1 MSYRT
6 ILVNLNIDGP
16 VAPLMDFAINLAA
29 RFNSHLIGF
38 AAASPTLL
46 VGGPEGMVIAD
57 ETMRLER
64 EEIELRMKNL
74 RREFES
80 AAGTN
85 VSREW
90 RDGVANPTR
99 LIIEMARVADL
110 IVTGCEDDFT
120 LGHPERFINLGNLIL
135 QAGRPVLVAAKDARR
150 IFTNTALIAWKD
162 TREARRAVVDA
173 LPLLCQANEVMVVT
187 VDRDADT
194 LTQESVDDVCA
205 FLRRHGVTA
214 RSEIIKDK
222 HESES
227 LLTFARSIDAE
238 LVISGAYGHSRV
250 RELIFGGVTRS
261 LLAEDGFSR
270 FLSS

>member
-16 VAPLMDFAINLAA
+16 VAPLMDYAINLAA

-38 AAASPTLL
+38 AAAVPSAPMAW
-46 VGGPEGMVIAD
+46 PEGMMTDGEMA
-57 ETMRLER
+57 RER

-80 AAGTN
+80 HAGTN
-85 VSREW
+85 VSHEW

-99 LIIEMARVADL
+99 LIIEMSRVADL

-120 LGHPERFINLGNLIL
+120 LGHPERFINLGNLVL
-135 QAGRPVLVAAKDARR
+135 QAGRPVLVAAKGAKR

-173 LPLLCQANEVMVVT
+173 LPLLCQASEVVVVT
-187 VDRDADT
+187 VDRGGGHSHTGKHRRRLRFPSPPWRNGTKRNYQGQARERKPPSFRQANGRGT
-194 LTQESVDDVCA
+194 RH
-205 FLRRHGVTA
+205 LRR
-214 RSEIIKDK
+214 
-222 HESES
+222 
-227 LLTFARSIDAE
+227 
-238 LVISGAYGHSRV
+238 V
-250 RELIFGGVTRS
+250 RP
-261 LLAEDGFSR
+261 
-270 FLSS
+270 

>member
-16 VAPLMDFAINLAA
+16 VAPLMDFAIDLAT
-29 RFNSHLIGF
+29 RFNSHLVGFSAADIALPITAPEAMIGGD
-38 AAASPTLL
+38 A
-46 VGGPEGMVIAD
+46 
-57 ETMRLER
+57 MRLQR
-64 EEIELRMKNL
+64 EEIEQRIKKI

-80 AAGTN
+80 HSGTN

-99 LIIEMARVADL
+99 LLIEMSRVADL

-120 LGHPERFINLGNLIL
+120 LGQPERFINLGNLML
-135 QAGRPVLVAAKDARR
+135 QAGRPVLVAAKGARR
-150 IFTNTALIAWKD
+150 IFNNTALVAWKD

-173 LPLLCQANEVMVVT
+173 LPLLCQANDIVVVT
-187 VDRDADT
+187 VDRGADIVT
-194 LTQESVDDVCA
+194 KESIDDVCA

-214 RSEIIKDK
+214 RREIIEDK

-227 LLTFARSIDAE
+227 LLRFAKQIGAE

-250 RELIFGGVTRS
+250 RELVFGGVTRS

>member
-16 VAPLMDFAINLAA
+16 VAPLMDFAIDLAT

-38 AAASPTLL
+38 SAAD
-46 VGGPEGMVIAD
+46 IALPITAAEAMID
-57 ETMRLER
+57 GETMRHQR
-64 EEIELRMKNL
+64 EEIEQRIQKI

-80 AAGTN
+80 HAGTS

-90 RDGVANPTR
+90 RDAVVNPTR
-99 LIIEMARVADL
+99 LLVEMSRVADL
-110 IVTGCEDDFT
+110 IVTGCEDDLT
-120 LGHPERFINLGNLIL
+120 LGQPERSVNLGNLVL
-135 QAGRPVLVAAKDARR
+135 QAGRPVLVAAKGARR
-150 IFTNTALIAWKD
+150 IFTNTALVAWKD

-173 LPLLCQANEVMVVT
+173 LPLLCQANEVLVAT
-187 VDRDADT
+187 VDRDADN
-194 LTQESVDDVCA
+194 LTQESIDDVCA

-227 LLTFARSIDAE
+227 LVRFAKQMGAE
-238 LVISGAYGHSRV
+238 LVISGAYGHSRI
-250 RELIFGGVTRS
+250 RELVFGGVTRS
-261 LLAEDGFSR
+261 LLAEAGFCR

>member
-16 VAPLMDFAINLAA
+16 VAPLMDYAINLAA

-38 AAASPTLL
+38 AAAVPSAPMAW
-46 VGGPEGMVIAD
+46 PEGMMTDGEMAH
-57 ETMRLER
+57 ER
-64 EEIELRMKNL
+64 EEIELRIKNL

-80 AAGTN
+80 HAGTN

-99 LIIEMARVADL
+99 LIIEMSRVADL
-110 IVTGCEDDFT
+110 IVTGCEDDLT
-120 LGHPERFINLGNLIL
+120 LGHPERFINLGNLVL
-135 QAGRPVLVAAKDARR
+135 QAGRPVLVAAKGAKR
-150 IFTNTALIAWKD
+150 ILTNTAVIAWKD

-173 LPLLCQANEVMVVT
+173 LPLLCQASEVVVVT
-187 VDRDADT
+187 VDRGADM
-194 LTQESVDDVCA
+194 LTQESIDDVCA
-205 FLRRHGVTA
+205 FLHRHGVTA
-214 RSEIIKDK
+214 RSEIIKDR

-227 LLTFARSIDAE
+227 LLRFARQMGAE
-238 LVISGAYGHSRV
+238 LVVSGAYGHSRV
-250 RELIFGGVTRS
+250 RELVFGGVTRS
-261 LLAEDGFSR
+261 LLAEDSFSR

>member
-1 MSYRT
+1 MTYRT

-16 VAPLMDFAINLAA
+16 VAPLIDFAIDLAT
-29 RFNSHLIGF
+29 RFNAH
-38 AAASPTLL
+38 L
-46 VGGPEGMVIAD
+46 VGFSAADIALPIAAPEAMIDG
-57 ETMRLER
+57 ETMGHQR
-64 EEIELRMKNL
+64 EEIEERIKKM
-74 RREFES
+74 RHQFES

-99 LIIEMARVADL
+99 LVIEMSRVADL

-120 LGHPERFINLGNLIL
+120 LGHSERFINLGNLIL
-135 QAGRPVLVAAKDARR
+135 QAGRPVLVAAKDAKRF
-150 IFTNTALIAWKD
+150 FTNTALIAWKD

-173 LPLLCQANEVMVVT
+173 LPLLCQANEVVVVT
-187 VDRDADT
+187 VDKETDILA
-194 LTQESVDDVCA
+194 QESMSDVLA

-214 RSEIIKDK
+214 SSKIIENK

-227 LLTFARSIDAE
+227 LVRFAKQMGAE